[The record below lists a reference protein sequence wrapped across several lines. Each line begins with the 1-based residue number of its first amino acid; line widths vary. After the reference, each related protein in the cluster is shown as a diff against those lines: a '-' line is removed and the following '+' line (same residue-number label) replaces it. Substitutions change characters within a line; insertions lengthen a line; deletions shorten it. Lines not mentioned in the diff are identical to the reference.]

1 VIPAA
6 FTYRRPGS
14 VADVLALLTEYG
26 DDAKVLAGGHSLLPV
41 MKLRLAA
48 PEVLIDLG
56 ALADLRY
63 VRTSGHTIEIG
74 AMTRYHDLLCDDV
87 LAEHAPLL
95 AHTAGVVGDPQ
106 VRHRGTIGGSVAHAD
121 PAADLPAALLASDAS
136 FVVTGPEGT
145 REIPAAGFFLGPFT
159 TPLAA
164 NELLTEIR
172 VPMRTGLGWGFEKF
186 TRRAID
192 WAIVG
197 VAAVGQSVALINMGG
212 TPMRALAVQ
221 AALAEG
227 ASIQDAAALA
237 AEGASPLD
245 EPHASAR
252 YRKHLARVLTGRVLQ
267 QVSGVTPAGLS

>member
-1 VIPAA
+1 MIPAA

-14 VADVLALLTEYG
+14 VAEVLALLTEHG

-56 ALADLRY
+56 ALDDLRY
-63 VRTSGHTIEIG
+63 VRMSGDTVEIG
-74 AMTRYHDLLCDDV
+74 AMMRYHDLRHDDV

-95 AHTAGVVGDPQ
+95 AHAAGVVGDPQ

-136 FVVTGPEGT
+136 FVVTGPEGS
-145 REIPAAGFFLGPFT
+145 RQIPAAEFFLGPFT
-159 TPLAA
+159 TPLEP

-172 VPMRTGLGWGFEKF
+172 VPTRSGLGWGFEKF
-186 TRRAID
+186 TRRSID

-197 VAAVGQSVALINMGG
+197 VAAVGQAVALISMGG
-212 TPMRALAVQ
+212 TPMRASAVE
-221 AALAEG
+221 AALGNG
-227 ASIQDAAALA
+227 ATIEDAAALA
-237 AEGASPLD
+237 AEGTSPLD
-245 EPHASAR
+245 EPHASAE
-252 YRKHLARVLTGRVLQ
+252 YRAHLARVLTGRVLQ
-267 QVSGVTPAGLS
+267 QVSGVAPAGLS